1 MGRTVELII
10 LAWGRYEEMD
20 CLIQFCSD
28 SYQKRL
34 RLLVQSR
41 SERYEDTLEIYK
53 KMFIAHYQNVMKK
66 CKDGKCSNS
75 DTCSLVYKT
84 LKKIE
89 INQIENFFDGLRSA
103 YLKWIDA
110 DSISAIQGFE
120 ELLKKYRIIDN
131 CNAQNIAG
139 IYFKGREE
147 KDVLTAWDMFHIPF
161 NKRYLIRNQRYSLT
175 GQPLMYIGSSVIDI
189 AEELDV
195 DDIDKLKVSAI
206 QLPEDIKLYD
216 LRNNIYEELNLL
228 EGEFILG
235 NADASFQNVF
245 LFKLILASA
254 CSFQKRQELKQYNFC
269 EEYVLPQILAQIVK
283 NHDYD
288 GIIYYSTKAYEKV
301 DAESDELSYK
311 ENIALFTKT
320 ATDHVYDRQLFDKLN
335 ISVPIDKSRTEK
347 VFIKDIQDVHSEI
360 GKTMQQEKIAKADKL
375 VSSFKRIYDKM
386 KIDGVEYAETEFGQL
401 HMYHL
406 FAVLNQILM

>member
-1 MGRTVELII
+1 M
-10 LAWGRYEEMD
+10 
-20 CLIQFCSD
+20 
-28 SYQKRL
+28 
-34 RLLVQSR
+34 
-41 SERYEDTLEIYK
+41 
-53 KMFIAHYQNVMKK
+53 
-66 CKDGKCSNS
+66 
-75 DTCSLVYKT
+75 
-84 LKKIE
+84 
-89 INQIENFFDGLRSA
+89 
-103 YLKWIDA
+103 
-110 DSISAIQGFE
+110 
-120 ELLKKYRIIDN
+120 
-131 CNAQNIAG
+131 
-139 IYFKGREE
+139 
-147 KDVLTAWDMFHIPF
+147 
-161 NKRYLIRNQRYSLT
+161 
-175 GQPLMYIGSSVIDI
+175 
-189 AEELDV
+189 
-195 DDIDKLKVSAI
+195 
-206 QLPEDIKLYD
+206 
-216 LRNNIYEELNLL
+216 
-228 EGEFILG
+228 
-235 NADASFQNVF
+235 
-245 LFKLILASA
+245 